1 MSLSRLGQATVRAA
15 ALIDIGRCA
24 DALPLLHQAIAQDP
38 DDLNARCLLGLALM
52 REGRWQE
59 AETAAR
65 DAIAVAP
72 AHGRAHS
79 LRAYALKALNRR
91 DEALQEAQRGVE
103 LDPPPRTAIKPS
115 SRWRWTGAPTWRRRP
130 RRHSYGWLPSSA
142 EAHFRAG
149 TVSMFREE
157 YPEAEAFMRRALS
170 LDPTYRGAH
179 NNLGVT
185 LIRQGRRA
193 EAFAAYQRAAALDP
207 SDQTAAKNIRAMARH
222 NKFPLPKWARRP
234 ILWGPGVVVAL
245 VLKVRNRHEMDSL
258 PKTARREVSRWTR
271 REVAGVAILTLVGT
285 ASLYGPAVSESAW
298 SLLVCVH
305 LRRRRGVVPRQLCA
319 TPGHHPSR
327 LRGVS
332 AAALIDAT
340 GTGFTP
346 AQTIDYLQR

>member
-59 AETAAR
+59 AEIAAR

-79 LRAYALKALNRR
+79 LRAYTLKALNRR

-103 LDPPPRTAIKPS
+103 LDPTTPDRYQALVQVALDWRTDVAQAAS
-115 SRWRWTGAPTWRRRP
+115 ETLLRLAPE
-130 RRHSYGWLPSSA
+130 SA

-149 TVSMFREE
+149 TVSMFRGE

-207 SDQTAAKNIRAMARH
+207 SDQT
-222 NKFPLPKWARRP
+222 
-234 ILWGPGVVVAL
+234 
-245 VLKVRNRHEMDSL
+245 
-258 PKTARREVSRWTR
+258 
-271 REVAGVAILTLVGT
+271 
-285 ASLYGPAVSESAW
+285 
-298 SLLVCVH
+298 
-305 LRRRRGVVPRQLCA
+305 
-319 TPGHHPSR
+319 
-327 LRGVS
+327 
-332 AAALIDAT
+332 
-340 GTGFTP
+340 
-346 AQTIDYLQR
+346 